1 MVLVLD
7 ESLESRCLKGIPKS
21 LETYTRQVQ
30 GPPEKLEDHYK
41 TSTGATREAR
51 RSQDKYRGHQRS
63 KKLSTRQVQ
72 GPPEKQKDRSTQGKY
87 RGHQRS
93 KKITTRQEQVQGPP
107 EKQEDST
114 RQLLLW
120 QVYMDVPKDN
130 EYHILLP
137 NYRHYVLHGWWVG

>member
-1 MVLVLD
+1 MVWWFGVGVGRV
-7 ESLESRCLKGIPKS
+7 SESRCLKGIPKS
-21 LETYTRQVQ
+21 LEIYTRQVQ

-51 RSQDKYRGHQRS
+51 RSPQDKYRGHQRS

-93 KKITTRQEQVQGPP
+93 KKITTRQEKVQGPP
-107 EKQEDST
+107 EKQEAKHKTST
-114 RQLLLW
+114 GAFWLNLGEIGPTSS
-120 QVYMDVPKDN
+120 VKN
-130 EYHILLP
+130 
-137 NYRHYVLHGWWVG
+137 